1 MTEDVW
7 LPNSESGAG
16 SRVTRID
23 TLPAGQSLGEM
34 TDIEYFK
41 RKLLKSLRV
50 PYSRFDQEQPGML
63 TFGNMQGEMSRD
75 EVRFTKFINK
85 LRSKFGTVFF
95 DLLKKQ
101 LIFKNIISAE
111 DWMEWKNFFVLQW
124 ATDSYFAEV
133 KEAEI
138 QRNRTEIAE
147 SMEMFIG
154 KYFSHNYVMQE
165 IFKMTEEEIEEQLK
179 KIEEE
184 KKSKV
189 FEPEEEEF

>member
-1 MTEDVW
+1 MIPATTT
-7 LPNSESGAG
+7 LSNSSNNTKAG
-16 SRVTRID
+16 
-23 TLPAGQSLGEM
+23 L
-34 TDIEYFK
+34 
-41 RKLLKSLRV
+41 
-50 PYSRFDQEQPGML
+50 
-63 TFGNMQGEMSRD
+63 
-75 EVRFTKFINK
+75 
-85 LRSKFGTVFF
+85 FF

-154 KYFSHNYVMQE
+154 KYFSHDYVMKE